1 MNRPFYTIYVF
12 AKISVKRYFRD
23 RVALFFTIVFPLIFL
38 LIFGSLYG
46 KADNTSF
53 TVALFDQSHS
63 QFSQQFVSQI
73 KASKLF
79 KIKAGITTLAQAD
92 QQMSRGEIDAT
103 LVLPANFGT
112 TQNKAY
118 HRADN
123 RIL

>member
-73 KASKLF
+73 KASKLW
-79 KIKAGITTLAQAD
+79 
-92 QQMSRGEIDAT
+92 
-103 LVLPANFGT
+103 
-112 TQNKAY
+112 
-118 HRADN
+118 DN
-123 RIL
+123 PE